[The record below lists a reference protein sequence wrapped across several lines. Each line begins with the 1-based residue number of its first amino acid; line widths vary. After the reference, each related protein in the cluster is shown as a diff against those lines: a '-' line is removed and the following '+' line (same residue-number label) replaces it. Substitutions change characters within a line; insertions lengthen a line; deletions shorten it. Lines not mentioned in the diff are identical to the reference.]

1 MTAAA
6 PTTRR
11 AFSLMELVVVLAI
24 VAITAAIA
32 APRYANAIARYR
44 AETAARRVAADL
56 AYARSLARQ
65 TSADQTVVFDPPTD
79 VYTLAGVDDPD
90 RPGQPYTVALADRPY
105 HADLTAASFGGVKSV
120 TFDGF
125 GTPSSGGTVTIR
137 VGDYLYTLTV
147 EADTGA
153 VTEAAGGG

>member
-1 MTAAA
+1 MTTHAQPA
-6 PTTRR
+6 RR

-24 VAITAAIA
+24 IAIAAAIA

-56 AYARSLARQ
+56 AYARALAQQ
-65 TSADQTVVFDPPTD
+65 TSSNQTVAFDPATD

-90 RPGQPYTVALADRPY
+90 RPGQPYPVALAGRPY
-105 HADLTAASFGGVKSV
+105 HADLAAASFGGAKSV

-125 GTPSSGGTVTIR
+125 GTPSVGGTVTVR
-137 VGDYLYTLTV
+137 VGDYVYTLTV
-147 EADTGA
+147 EAETGT
-153 VTEAAGGG
+153 VTEAAVGG